1 MTKDTGK
8 KPKVKRTCKVCGDKT
23 NCLYKRDAGYDKDM
37 ADMLGLNSMAER
49 CKNFIPEEGIEY
61 EPIKRTTKTENKMR
75 ISWIRSK
82 PRELRNIIPD
92 RFWHS
97 HPELVRHVI
106 DGKPVQITINVIE
119 EEK

>member
-1 MTKDTGK
+1 MTK
-8 KPKVKRTCKVCGDKT
+8 
-23 NCLYKRDAGYDKDM
+23 
-37 ADMLGLNSMAER
+37 
-49 CKNFIPEEGIEY
+49 
-61 EPIKRTTKTENKMR
+61 NKMR